1 MLIYQKV
8 IHTENAP
15 AAIGTY
21 SQARSTEN
29 LTFISGQIPLDPA
42 TMEIVKGDFKSR
54 ARRVFMNIQAIAEEA
69 GGSLNDI
76 CKLTIFL
83 TNLNDFSAVNEVME
97 EYFDSPY
104 PARAALEVSALPKGG
119 RVEIDCI
126 AWLGKS

>member
-1 MLIYQKV
+1 MSKV

-42 TMEIVKGDFKSR
+42 TIEIVIGDFKSR
-54 ARRVFMNIQAIAEEA
+54 ERMVFIYIQAISEEA

-83 TNLNDFSAVNEVME
+83 TDLNDFSAVNEVME

-104 PARAALEVSALPKGG
+104 PARAALEVSALPKG
-119 RVEIDCI
+119 VDIEAEAILVI
-126 AWLGKS
+126 S

>member
-1 MLIYQKV
+1 MSKV

-76 CKLTIFL
+76 C
-83 TNLNDFSAVNEVME
+83 
-97 EYFDSPY
+97 
-104 PARAALEVSALPKGG
+104 
-119 RVEIDCI
+119 
-126 AWLGKS
+126 